1 VAYESNP
8 RDLGQRTVTPT
19 ALESSLGRKGWLG
32 RLVAD
37 REIYNRANQAIQELA
52 ALTTRL
58 NNTDS
63 PLAKLADP
71 VLYKRLDGITQ
82 RGEQLLSGVDAVKGR
97 LANWWRATSCT
108 PEPTRC

>member
-19 ALESSLGRKGWLG
+19 ALESSLGRKAWLG

-58 NNTDS
+58 NNQEST
-63 PLAKLADP
+63 LAKHVDP
-71 VLYKRLDGITQ
+71 VPYKRLDGITQ
-82 RGEQLLSGVDAVKGR
+82 RREQLLSGVEPVKGQ
-97 LANWWRATSCT
+97 LAN
-108 PEPTRC
+108 